1 MKSLQ
6 EDIRQKEFKNV
17 YLFYGEEAYLK
28 QIYKKRLLGK
38 FVSQSS

>member
-28 QIYKKRLLGK
+28 TGIIKKE
-38 FVSQSS
+38 